1 MNDGNKKAPT
11 LQRQGLGVN
20 HLEAIH
26 MADVK
31 AVQNGAQQL
40 VRVFD
45 GLIGGVPAQIC
56 DGRELHAFLKNGKQ
70 FADWIKQRIGQYG
83 FEENLDFVSF
93 SPKSE
98 KPQAGRRSIEYHLTL
113 DMAKEL
119 SMVESNEQGRMARRY
134 FIDMERRAHQQADQP
149 LLPEQLERHLCY
161 FRGARVE
168 FLVGNGRVW
177 GKAAHICNVLGVRS
191 SDRLARSLSEGRKL
205 RRKIGQQKH
214 LYIDPEA
221 VIKASDYCANRE
233 LASAW
238 NDWAVKTVNGFG
250 VGQPAMPLAVKDAEN
265 LSPAARFGISQLL
278 DTRLLVTLDE
288 SGAVQVK
295 PLARGALFVTAER
308 LARLLEDP
316 VAIPAEHLP
325 GIMQAVAGR
334 MSRVMQH
341 SLSRS

>member
-1 MNDGNKKAPT
+1 MT
-11 LQRQGLGVN
+11 
-20 HLEAIH
+20 
-26 MADVK
+26 DVT
-31 AVQNGAQQL
+31 AGHNGAQHL

-45 GLIGGVPAQIC
+45 GVIGDLPMKVC
-56 DGRELHAFLKNGKQ
+56 DGRELHAFLKAGWK
-70 FADWIKQRIGQYG
+70 FSAWIKQRIEQYG
-83 FEENLDFVSF
+83 FEEGQDFQRF
-93 SPKSE
+93 SVIPE
-98 KPQAGRRSIEYHLTL
+98 KPRGGRPSSEYHLAL

-119 SMVESNEQGRMARRY
+119 SMVENNEQGRMARRY

-205 RRKIGQQKH
+205 RRQIGQQKH

-233 LASAW
+233 LATAW
-238 NDWAVKTVNGFG
+238 NDWAVKTMNGFG
-250 VGQPAMPLAVKDAEN
+250 VWQPAMPLVVKDAES
-265 LSPAARFGISQLL
+265 LSPAARFGITQLL

-295 PLARGALFVTAER
+295 PLERGALFVTAER

-316 VAIPAEHLP
+316 FAIPAEHLP

-334 MSRVMQH
+334 MGRVMQH